1 LADDASTAP
10 DIIKQRC
17 GGRIRAEGS
26 ARRGSLMSIYPR
38 ENRPLL
44 ARLGEAK
51 LLAFAL
57 IVLTLAIGILIGTVV
72 TDRVGAADSAKTVAP
87 DATPLV
93 VPDPTPTENQF
104 SKIVDAIRGSVVNI
118 HVEAYQIQ
126 AKAGGEEGG
135 SQENMEDLFR
145 RFFGMPNAP
154 EGFEG
159 PKSPRRPGE
168 GSGVIVDPAGYI
180 LTNKHVIEDAD
191 RIQVRFDGEDD
202 PLDAKLIG
210 FDDETDLAVIRVD
223 AKGRKL
229 AVAHVGNSEAVNV
242 GDWAIAMGSPFGFR
256 ESVTVGIISAK
267 SREVQSAAS
276 RFSRPFQKFFQT
288 DAAINPGNSG
298 GPLLNIRG
306 EVIGINTAI
315 VSRSG
320 AYEGLG
326 FALPSNIAVDVYNQI
341 IQNGRVA
348 RGSIGIK
355 FQGDQD
361 PALLRTYGAPDGGV
375 LVGEVTKG
383 GPAEKGGIH
392 DEDVIV
398 AIAGH
403 KIDDGDALIQVVAS
417 TPVGETVP
425 VEVIRDGKKVTVN
438 VTIAD
443 RAELFAEELGI
454 AEEGPA
460 EQPEDTKVD
469 LGIAVQNLT
478 KEQRAELEYEGDDGV
493 VVTEVE
499 LGSFAEDLGLVAG
512 DIIVAVNRTPVTSVS
527 ELREIREGLK
537 PGDDLA
543 LKVMRRATGG
553 WTAQYLASVLPD
565 AEKGRF

>member
-1 LADDASTAP
+1 MSTNP
-10 DIIKQRC
+10 QPI
-17 GGRIRAEGS
+17 
-26 ARRGSLMSIYPR
+26 
-38 ENRPLL
+38 RPLL
-44 ARLGEAK
+44 SRLGEAK
-51 LLAFAL
+51 LLTFAL

-72 TDRVGAADSAKTVAP
+72 TNGVGAADSKQTAAP
-87 DATPLV
+87 DATPLT
-93 VPDPTPTENQF
+93 VPDPMPVENQF
-104 SKIVDAIRGSVVNI
+104 SKIVEKIRGSVVNI
-118 HVEAYQIQ
+118 HVEAYQR
-126 AKAGGEEGG
+126 KASAEGGEGG
-135 SQENMEDLFR
+135 DENMEDLFR

-154 EGFEG
+154 EGFQM

-168 GSGVIVDPAGYI
+168 GSGVIVDPAGYV

-202 PLDAKLIG
+202 PLNAKLIG
-210 FDDETDLAVIRVD
+210 FDEETDLAVIRVD
-223 AKGRKL
+223 FKGREL
-229 AVAHVGNSEAVNV
+229 EVAQLGNSDAVNV

-341 IQNGRVA
+341 IRNGRVA
-348 RGSIGIK
+348 RGSIGIR
-355 FQGDQD
+355 FQADQD
-361 PALLRTYGAPDGGV
+361 AAILRTYGAPDGGV
-375 LVGEVTKG
+375 LVGEVTPG
-383 GPAEKGGIH
+383 GPAEKAGIRE
-392 DEDVIV
+392 EDVIV
-398 AIAGH
+398 SIGGKKIA
-403 KIDDGDALIQVVAS
+403 DGDGLIQVVAATPVGDS
-417 TPVGETVP
+417 TPV
-425 VEVIRDGKKVTVN
+425 EVMRNGKKVALE

-454 AEEGPA
+454 AEAGPA
-460 EQPEDTKVD
+460 EEPEDVKVD

-478 KEQRAELEYEGDDGV
+478 KEQRAELEYEDDDGV

-499 LGSFAEDLGLVAG
+499 LGSFAEDLGVLEG
-512 DIIVAVNRTPVTSVS
+512 DIIVSVNRRPIASVS
-527 ELREIREGLK
+527 ELRELREGLK
-537 PGDDLA
+537 PGDDIA
-543 LKVMRRATGG
+543 LKVMRRAIGG
-553 WTAQYLASVLPD
+553 WTAQYLGGVLPD
-565 AEKGRF
+565 GGTGRF

>member
-1 LADDASTAP
+1 
-10 DIIKQRC
+10 
-17 GGRIRAEGS
+17 
-26 ARRGSLMSIYPR
+26 
-38 ENRPLL
+38 
-44 ARLGEAK
+44 LGEAK
-51 LLAFAL
+51 LITFAL

-72 TDRVGAADSAKTVAP
+72 TDGVGAADAKKTAAAP

-93 VPDPTPTENQF
+93 VPDPMPVENQF
-104 SKIVDAIRGSVVNI
+104 SKIVETIRGSVVNI
-118 HVEAYQIQ
+118 HVEAYQR
-126 AKAGGEEGG
+126 KASASEGEGPGGVQGG
-135 SQENMEDLFR
+135 QDNMEDLFR

-154 EGFEG
+154 EGFDM

-202 PLDAKLIG
+202 ALDAKLIG
-210 FDDETDLAVIRVD
+210 FDEETDLAVVRVD
-223 AKGRKL
+223 AKARQL
-229 AVAHVGNSEAVNV
+229 AVAKLGNSDAVNV

-267 SREVQSAAS
+267 SREVQNQSS

-326 FALPSNIAVDVYNQI
+326 FALPSNIAADVYNQI

-348 RGSIGIK
+348 RGSIGIR

-375 LVGEVTKG
+375 LVGSVTDG
-383 GPAEKGGIH
+383 GPAQKAGIQ

-398 AIAGH
+398 SIAGQ
-403 KIDDGDALIQVVAS
+403 KIQDGDALIRVVAS
-417 TPVGETVP
+417 TQVGETAP
-425 VEVIRDGKKVTVN
+425 VEVMRDGKKLTVQ

-443 RAELFAEELGI
+443 RAELFAEELGLSE
-454 AEEGPA
+454 AEPVE
-460 EQPEDTKVD
+460 EPEDVKVD

-478 KEQRAELEYEGDDGV
+478 EEQRAELEYEGDDGV

-499 LGSFAEDLGLVAG
+499 PGSFAEDLGLIEG
-512 DIIVAVNRTPVTSVS
+512 DIIVAVNRQPVTSVS
-527 ELREIREGLK
+527 GLREIREALK

-543 LKVMRRATGG
+543 LKVMRRAPGG

-565 AEKGRF
+565 GEKGRF